1 MSLAPTKSVL
11 DLLASVGYEHSG
23 DLAELKVRWLMR
35 GDSSVRLCWLYCRVN
50 AGIYE
55 VALSLNPSFH
65 VETDEWW
72 RTAESLAERL
82 TS

>member
-1 MSLAPTKSVL
+1 MKPTKSIL
-11 DLLASVGYEHSG
+11 DLLASVGYEHSS
-23 DLAELKVRWLMR
+23 DLVELKVRWLIR
-35 GDSSVRLCWLYCRVN
+35 GDSSVRLCWQLRRTNVSV
-50 AGIYE
+50 YE
-55 VALSLNPSFH
+55 ALNSSSPSFE